1 MDGSPLLICHVPK
14 TAGTAL
20 KHLVRHHAPDTC
32 FAYDRQLS
40 LVDPDLDFIAGFRR
54 SPSPPVVMGHF
65 SFGVHRFLGVPPR
78 YAIVVREPVDRVVS
92 LYRHQLSLAD
102 SPFAAHFHD
111 DPSLLGFVGSGI
123 TEMTNNHMCRM
134 LAGVAPDVGMV
145 IESSWLLDCALHH
158 LDRFFGLVGLHERID
173 DFTAGL
179 CRAMQ
184 WPDSPLTR
192 QNVTAGEYPVLDD
205 ATMGLLLERNALDIA
220 LYEFVRKSLSGG
232 PCYSPTLSRS
242 AST

>member
-1 MDGSPLLICHVPK
+1 MAGDPLLICHVPK

-20 KHLVRHHAPDTC
+20 RQLVRERAPEAC

-40 LVDPDLDFIAGFRR
+40 LVEPDLAFISGFRAAPP
-54 SPSPPVVMGHF
+54 PSVVMGHF
-65 SFGVHRFLGVPPR
+65 SFGVHRWLGVPPR
-78 YAIVVREPVDRVVS
+78 YAIVLREPVDRVVS
-92 LYRHQLSLAD
+92 LYRYQLSLAD
-102 SPFAAHFHD
+102 SPFAAHFRE
-111 DPSLLGFVGSGI
+111 DPSLLGFVGSGV

-134 LAGVAPDVGMV
+134 LAGVAPDVGKV
-145 IESSWLLDCALHH
+145 IEGSWLLDCALHH

-179 CRAMQ
+179 CKSMQ

-192 QNVTAGEYPVLDD
+192 QNVTAGAYPVLDD

-220 LYEFVRKSLSGG
+220 LYDHVSKALGAARRSDGATG
-232 PCYSPTLSRS
+232 SP
-242 AST
+242 ST